1 MSACLLQNV
10 RPPSDVEEVRCSSRC
25 LCARN
30 APVHFHLEG
39 NDRHWILF
47 AGRRTKGRG
56 LGWAETAGL
65 GIMTDVAN
73 LQVREISTR
82 VVLRRL
88 Y

>member
-1 MSACLLQNV
+1 
-10 RPPSDVEEVRCSSRC
+10 
-25 LCARN
+25 
-30 APVHFHLEG
+30 
-39 NDRHWILF
+39 
-47 AGRRTKGRG
+47 